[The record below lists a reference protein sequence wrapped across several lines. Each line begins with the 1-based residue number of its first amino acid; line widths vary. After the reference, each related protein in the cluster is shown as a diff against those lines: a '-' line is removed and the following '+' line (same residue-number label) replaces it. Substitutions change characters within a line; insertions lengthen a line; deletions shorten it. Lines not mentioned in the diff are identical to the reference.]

1 MKLYSEGIEL
11 DSNNHVR
18 KEKAHPAASYTNDE
32 TPNES
37 IDYHTHTLPDAQ
49 VSTKQRSKG
58 KKKKK
63 SAGGGSGVRVCVCEM
78 CVCCVCV

>member
-37 IDYHTHTLPDAQ
+37 IDYHTHTLPDL
-49 VSTKQRSKG
+49 
-58 KKKKK
+58 
-63 SAGGGSGVRVCVCEM
+63 
-78 CVCCVCV
+78 